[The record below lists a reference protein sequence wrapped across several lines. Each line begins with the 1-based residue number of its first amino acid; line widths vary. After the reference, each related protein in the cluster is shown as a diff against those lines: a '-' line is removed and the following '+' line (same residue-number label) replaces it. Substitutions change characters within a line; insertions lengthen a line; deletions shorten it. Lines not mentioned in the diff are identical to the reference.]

1 MSGVKVW
8 VKMMPLMSFK
18 KSQLFVPLLCSRNVF
33 IQLLS
38 TDAKDRVSVDWSFA
52 GLPCHKVTIS
62 ARAFRGL
69 RAVLAKPCG
78 SHPFSWFLRPI
89 FVVAK
94 KAAKEPV
101 KYIILFVFLYIQRL
115 NGFSFLCFFL
125 FKPPC
130 RFRQCIPLLVS
141 SIPGNRICGHCRPRA
156 LAVIFNR
163 ARIGSNSVR
172 ATRILYPDACFF
184 NTGKSNL
191 RSL

>member
-18 KSQLFVPLLCSRNVF
+18 KSQDFVPLLCSRNVF

-94 KAAKEPV
+94 KSGEWTCKIYYTFRIFIYPTPEWLLVP
-101 KYIILFVFLYIQRL
+101 VFL
-115 NGFSFLCFFL
+115 
-125 FKPPC
+125 
-130 RFRQCIPLLVS
+130 
-141 SIPGNRICGHCRPRA
+141 
-156 LAVIFNR
+156 
-163 ARIGSNSVR
+163 SVQ
-172 ATRILYPDACFF
+172 ASMSLSTVYSDACFF

-191 RSL
+191 RPL

>member
-8 VKMMPLMSFK
+8 VKMTPLMSFK
-18 KSQLFVPLLCSRNVF
+18 KSQDFVPLLCSRNVF

-62 ARAFRGL
+62 ARAFQGL

-94 KAAKEPV
+94 KRRMNI
-101 KYIILFVFLYIQRL
+101 IILVRIFDRVQPNRLVISPFKLVFVMPWWWSDEVLWGVILYFSYFIYPTPEWLLVPVFL
-115 NGFSFLCFFL
+115 
-125 FKPPC
+125 
-130 RFRQCIPLLVS
+130 
-141 SIPGNRICGHCRPRA
+141 
-156 LAVIFNR
+156 
-163 ARIGSNSVR
+163 SVQ
-172 ATRILYPDACFF
+172 ASMSLSTVYSDACFF

-191 RSL
+191 RPL

>member
-33 IQLLS
+33 IHFLS
-38 TDAKDRVSVDWSFA
+38 ADVKDRVSVDWSFA

-62 ARAFRGL
+62 ARAFQGL

-94 KAAKEPV
+94 KAANEPV
-101 KYIILFVFLYIQRL
+101 KYIILFVFYISNAWMASRSCV
-115 NGFSFLCFFL
+115 SFCSSLHVAFDSVFRCLFL
-125 FKPPC
+125 QYREIEFAAIVG
-130 RFRQCIPLLVS
+130 REL
-141 SIPGNRICGHCRPRA
+141 
-156 LAVIFNR
+156 
-163 ARIGSNSVR
+163 
-172 ATRILYPDACFF
+172 
-184 NTGKSNL
+184 
-191 RSL
+191 